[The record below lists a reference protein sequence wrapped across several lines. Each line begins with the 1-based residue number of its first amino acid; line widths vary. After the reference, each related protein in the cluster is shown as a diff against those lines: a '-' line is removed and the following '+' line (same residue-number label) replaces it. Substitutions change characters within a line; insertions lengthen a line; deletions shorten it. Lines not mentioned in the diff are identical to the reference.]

1 MSLEEIIQG
10 CKKGNRKSQ
19 DALVQ
24 KFAPGLM
31 ALCSR
36 YVSDTG
42 LAQDALQ
49 ETFIAAFKYM
59 DTYTGEGNF
68 NGWIRKIAVN
78 TSLTVY
84 KKYHKI
90 KFDSLNDG
98 DEYRIPIQQPE
109 VEDDMNADQVLKL
122 LRLLPESMYLV
133 FNLHVIEGYHH
144 QEIATLLNINEKTSR
159 AALSKAKT
167 RLKDMI
173 KKSATLSHTAIIS
186 IDKSAKVI

>member
-1 MSLEEIIQG
+1 LSLEEIIQG

-49 ETFIAAFKYM
+49 ETFIAAFKYIN
-59 DTYTGEGNF
+59 TYTGEGNF

-78 TSLTVY
+78 TSLTIY

-90 KFDSLNDG
+90 KFDTLDDGNEYKIPSL
-98 DEYRIPIQQPE
+98 RAE
-109 VEDDMNADQVLKL
+109 VEDDMNAEQVLSL

-133 FNLHVIEGYHH
+133 FNLHTIEGYQHH
-144 QEIATLLNINEKTSR
+144 EIATLLSINENTSR

-167 RLKDMI
+167 RLKEMI
-173 KKSATLSHTAIIS
+173 RKSHSQNQTNILN
-186 IDKSAKVI
+186 IDISAKVI